1 MIMSCDCSSCKD
13 YSLGLTPFNR
23 KWLEKCSLEKCQLY
37 QPKPAVV
44 EIVDLNRTQPYLS
57 NTVAQD
63 ARERVQRLQ
72 RKENTTE
79 ESL

>member
-1 MIMSCDCSSCKD
+1 MGMCPI
-13 YSLGLTPFNR
+13 
-23 KWLEKCSLEKCQLY
+23 EKCQLY

>member
-1 MIMSCDCSSCKD
+1 VLHWVQKD
-13 YSLGLTPFNR
+13 YSQELPCLNQ
-23 KWLEKCSLEKCQLY
+23 KWLRMCPTEKCQLY